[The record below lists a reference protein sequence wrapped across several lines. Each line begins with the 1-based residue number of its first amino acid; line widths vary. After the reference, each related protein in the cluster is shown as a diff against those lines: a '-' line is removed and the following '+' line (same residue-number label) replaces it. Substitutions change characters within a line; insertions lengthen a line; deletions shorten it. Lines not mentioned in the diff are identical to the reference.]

1 MAKISYV
8 GAHAVGPAHGALW
21 PLIAP
26 GDTTTTASMPLL
38 NAGATQPSV
47 PIGTVGLANC
57 SRRRDREASIAIR
70 RDLADEFTEILGFS
84 EISVDRG
91 KTDVGD
97 LIEAGERLHDQFAD
111 HVAGD
116 FGLARAFELPNYRVD
131 DAFDPVGLMRPLAQ
145 SGVGRAGELVTVERL
160 ALSILLDHRQLAELD
175 ALEGGEPCGAVRTGP
190 PATNRA
196 AIVGWPRVLDLAVIG
211 PTERASHPLY
221 PCAKAGARRFD
232 RRKTVRCA
240 AAIDT
245 RDADITLIPV
255 VNSDENPVDPQC
267 TPLEISSTRRIDKLK
282 LDAPL
287 LPFQL
292 FRSVTLVGF
301 DLAGLRNASIEGQVG
316 YRNEMG
322 YLH

>member
-1 MAKISYV
+1 
-8 GAHAVGPAHGALW
+8 
-21 PLIAP
+21 
-26 GDTTTTASMPLL
+26 
-38 NAGATQPSV
+38 
-47 PIGTVGLANC
+47 
-57 SRRRDREASIAIR
+57 
-70 RDLADEFTEILGFS
+70 
-84 EISVDRG
+84 
-91 KTDVGD
+91 
-97 LIEAGERLHDQFAD
+97 
-111 HVAGD
+111 
-116 FGLARAFELPNYRVD
+116 
-131 DAFDPVGLMRPLAQ
+131 
-145 SGVGRAGELVTVERL
+145 
-160 ALSILLDHRQLAELD
+160 
-175 ALEGGEPCGAVRTGP
+175 
-190 PATNRA
+190 
-196 AIVGWPRVLDLAVIG
+196 
-211 PTERASHPLY
+211 LY

-267 TPLEISSTRRIDKLK
+267 TPLESSSTRRIDKLK